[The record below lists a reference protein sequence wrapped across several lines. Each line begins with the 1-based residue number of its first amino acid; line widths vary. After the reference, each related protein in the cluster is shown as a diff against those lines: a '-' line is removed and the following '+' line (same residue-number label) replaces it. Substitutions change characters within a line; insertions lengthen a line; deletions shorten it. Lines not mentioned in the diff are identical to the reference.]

1 MKVPVTCS
9 HCGLAFKVDGQY
21 VGKRGKCP
29 NPECRQS
36 YIVPDPELDLPEPP
50 TISRKAGT
58 GPSKSL
64 GWGESLG
71 GKKSRSQK
79 GSTSWMS
86 RLDRPSF
93 LMGLGV
99 SAFLALM
106 AAVIWPLIG
115 AKNSSVAAQN
125 PVAGQNN
132 LAGQNPGAVD
142 QATASGFASNVT
154 PFTSKYCVSCHGAE
168 KPEAGLSLTKYV
180 DEKGLLKDRRIW
192 ERAFEMIKAG
202 EMPPR
207 ENPQPSADEKSKIL
221 DYLHEKLHKIDCS
234 KVSDPGRVT
243 IRRLN
248 RAEYN
253 NTIRDLMQVS
263 FRPADDFPSDDV
275 GYGFDNIGDVLSLPP
290 LLMEKYLN
298 AAEKIASDAILSVEI
313 ENPSVH
319 EFDRESVQRSSVAH
333 SHGEDATILV
343 STGEIY
349 VEHQFP
355 QSGDYVLKVIAA
367 ETPAGNESSQMEF
380 RLDGKPVAKY
390 EVNQLESSY
399 GKFEFPIH
407 LNRGL
412 HKFAVAFLNDFYDP
426 KAKDKDRRDRNL
438 IVRDVQIIGPT
449 SVDNSEYPPFHRSF
463 MKVMPGDG
471 KSFVDAA
478 QENLRP
484 FISRAFRR
492 PVSNSE
498 LAKFVGLAERIAS
511 EGESFI
517 TAMQVAITGVLV
529 SPHFLFRIETDKNPN
544 DANDKHPLNDY
555 ELATR
560 LSYFLWS
567 SLPDEELMSH
577 AEKNDLHT
585 DAVIDVQVRRMLADA
600 KSRAL
605 VENFAEQW
613 LQLRILNEIT
623 PDPKRFP
630 EFNAELREDMKR
642 ETNRFFEYVMREDRS
657 ILEFLDGAYTFV
669 NDRLAKH
676 YGFEGINGA
685 EFQQVSL
692 AGKNRAGLLT
702 QGSVLTLTSNPD
714 RTSPVKRGKWV
725 MEVLLNQ
732 PPPAPPPNVPELA
745 ETAKAQPNMTLR
757 QQMELHREN
766 PSCASCHRTMDQLG
780 FGIENFDAIGRW
792 RDRDGSQELD
802 TRGELPGGK
811 SFRGPVELATVLRSK
826 QCEFGECLAEKMLT
840 YALGRGLEFYDRCAT
855 AKILASLKDHDFKFS
870 VLITEIIKSEPF
882 RMRRGEPSP
891 AG

>member
-298 AAEKIASDAILSVEI
+298 AAEKIASDAILSVDI

-390 EVNQLESSY
+390 EVNQTESSY

-714 RTSPVKRGKWV
+714 RTSPVKRDKWV